1 MRNTVEKHSLRLNI
15 VGRTF
20 PVLVDED
27 EAVAVQQAA
36 KMINDKVSR
45 FRLEYGM
52 RDEVDI
58 VLMCCLDIALEFLK
72 AKKQTTALDTQLLI
86 EKLSRLEKQ
95 LDITQYVE

>member
-1 MRNTVEKHSLRLNI
+1 MEKHSLRLNI
-15 VGRTF
+15 VGRNF
-20 PVLVDED
+20 PVLVDEE

-36 KMINDKVSR
+36 KLINDKVSH

-58 VLMCCLDIALEFLK
+58 VLMCCLDIALEWMKL
-72 AKKQTTALDTQLLI
+72 KKQSNPLDTKLLI

-95 LDITQYVE
+95 LEIAQYVE